1 MEFILDNR
9 PNRRKS
15 QHLWL
20 VFILLITLMGGR
32 VTAVS
37 PVQAQ
42 SEPLITLNRAA
53 PTFPDAIQFN
63 LIASHESGIKQIT
76 LIYGTQ
82 GLSCQSNGS
91 RQLADFVGEQAIVA
105 SWDWE
110 LWRGRGL
117 PPGTIDWWQWELEL
131 ADGSR
136 HTTPTQEM
144 QFLDPHE
151 QWQTIRRDGLTVRW
165 YEGNEQFGE
174 EMFAEAKQSLA
185 RIAADFGV
193 TQPPQVDLWFYPSAL
208 AVKEV
213 IQNVPEWTGGVA
225 FPEYGI
231 TVLGVAPGQ
240 SEWAAQII
248 PHELTHLVVGVRVF
262 NCRGVRLPTWLNEG
276 LARYAEQEV
285 ATVAQQE
292 VESALAAGRMP
303 TLRSLAN
310 GFSAYGNA
318 ASLSYTQSYLVV
330 KYLVEEFGT
339 ADLDSFLQLMQEG
352 TRIDPALQ
360 AVYGFDTD
368 GLDVAWR
375 TSLGYIPTP
384 THEADG
390 LAGQITATP
399 IPTLALGGIPV
410 AQPVATASATPLP
423 FTETPMATSV
433 PPSPTATPTQP
444 LPTATTISTV
454 SVPTSTTVAP
464 SPSPTPAISSAPPS
478 TPIPTGL
485 WIGGALL
492 LLGVAGVWYWRRSRL

>member
-1 MEFILDNR
+1 MEFVFDCLLNG
-9 PNRRKS
+9 RKKEPRWWVY
-15 QHLWL
+15 L
-20 VFILLITLMGGR
+20 FIIIFGGGR
-32 VTAVS
+32 VTAVA
-37 PVQAQ
+37 PVHAQ
-42 SEPLITLNRAA
+42 STPTITLNAAA
-53 PTFPDAIQFN
+53 PTFPDNIQFN
-63 LIASHESGIKQIT
+63 LIASAETAIQQVT

-117 PPGTIDWWQWELEL
+117 PPGATVWWQWELQL

-136 HTTPTQEM
+136 HTTPVQEM
-144 QFLDPHE
+144 QFLDPRE
-151 QWQTIRRDGLTVRW
+151 QWQTISRNGLIVRW
-165 YEGNEQFGE
+165 YEGNQQFGE
-174 EMFAEAKQSLA
+174 EMFAEAERSLA

-193 TQPPQVDLWFYPSAL
+193 AQLPQVDLWFYSSAL
-208 AVKEV
+208 AVKEA

-240 SEWAAQII
+240 SDWAAQII

-276 LARYAEQEV
+276 LARYAEQEN
-285 ATVAQQE
+285 ATIAQQE
-292 VESALAAGRMP
+292 IESALAVGRMP

-339 ADLDSFLQLMQEG
+339 AELDSFLQLMQNG
-352 TRIDPALQ
+352 TRIDPALES
-360 AVYGFDTD
+360 VYGFNTD

-375 TSLGYIPTP
+375 TSLGYVPTP

-390 LAGQITATP
+390 LVRQLTATP
-399 IPTLALGGIPV
+399 VPTLALGGIPV
-410 AQPVATASATPLP
+410 AQPVATATPTPLP
-423 FTETPMATSV
+423 PTETATAV
-433 PPSPTATPTQP
+433 PPSPTAIPTMP
-444 LPTATTISTV
+444 PPAATATSP
-454 SVPTSTTVAP
+454 SVPTPTAVAP
-464 SPSPTPAISSAPPS
+464 SPPPVPPTNSSSS
-478 TPIPTGL
+478 TPTWPWWAGGLALVLALSTG
-485 WIGGALL
+485 A
-492 LLGVAGVWYWRRSRL
+492 WYWRKSRL